1 MINREMDRT
10 KKLNDFQLPRRLRR
24 LSDLAY
30 NLWWTWNSEAVR
42 LFRLLDQE
50 LWEWT
55 DHNPVIFLRDISS
68 VKLTAAT
75 QDRYYL
81 ETYDAVVTAFDEYME
96 TGDQTW
102 YAKTYPD
109 HINHPTA
116 YFSTEFGLHETLPF
130 YAGGLGVLSGD
141 YLKEA
146 SDLGLPLVAIGF
158 LYTEG
163 YFKQRITEDGWQEAL
178 YTSLQFSDLPVLPL
192 LDQNDEPL
200 IVSVSFAGRTV
211 HARLWKVQ
219 IGRVPL
225 YLMDS
230 NVALNQPAD
239 RSLTSRLYTSDLDLR
254 ISQEILLGIGG
265 VRALRILGY
274 NPDIWHLNE
283 GHSAFMVLERLRELV
298 TAGMEIEEAIEDV
311 RRCTAFTTHTPVPA
325 GNDEFPPLAD

>member
-1 MINREMDRT
+1 
-10 KKLNDFQLPRRLRR
+10 
-24 LSDLAY
+24 
-30 NLWWTWNSEAVR
+30 
-42 LFRLLDQE
+42 
-50 LWEWT
+50 
-55 DHNPVIFLRDISS
+55 
-68 VKLTAAT
+68 
-75 QDRYYL
+75 
-81 ETYDAVVTAFDEYME
+81 
-96 TGDQTW
+96 
-102 YAKTYPD
+102 
-109 HINHPTA
+109 
-116 YFSTEFGLHETLPF
+116 
-130 YAGGLGVLSGD
+130 
-141 YLKEA
+141 
-146 SDLGLPLVAIGF
+146 

-325 GNDEFPPLAD
+325 GNDEFPPWLIDKYFSQFWEELGLDRDSFIDIARQEHPWGEVFSMTVLAMRLSVLSLAWEIDRRGPHHLDHEWDPYKLLVGQAFEDSIRSIF